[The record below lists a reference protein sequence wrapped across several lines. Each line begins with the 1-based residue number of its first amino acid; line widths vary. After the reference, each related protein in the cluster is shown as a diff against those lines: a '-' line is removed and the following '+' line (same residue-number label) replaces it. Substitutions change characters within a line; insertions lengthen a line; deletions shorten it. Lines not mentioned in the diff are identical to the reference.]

1 MTRTKDIGVDRRAQD
16 VETLRDLVNA
26 GMGDNTLRA
35 LTSDLAYLRAWLRAI
50 GRWGT
55 VSRRALDPQ
64 SVNAVHSGRR
74 WLDWTVG
81 RFRRTDW
88 ELIPDGSGQSGHP
101 PPRGDGAVTPS
112 LGSTASS
119 YCNSEIRRS
128 GRAARLL

>member
-35 LTSDLAYLRAWLRAI
+35 LTSDLAYLRAWSLRAI

-64 SVNAVHSGRR
+64 SVNAVLSGRR

-81 RFRRTDW
+81 SFRRTDW
-88 ELIPDGSGQSGHP
+88 ERIPDGSGQSGHP
-101 PPRGDGAVTPS
+101 PPRGDGAVTTS
-112 LGSTASS
+112 LGSTS
-119 YCNSEIRRS
+119 IK
-128 GRAARLL
+128 LL